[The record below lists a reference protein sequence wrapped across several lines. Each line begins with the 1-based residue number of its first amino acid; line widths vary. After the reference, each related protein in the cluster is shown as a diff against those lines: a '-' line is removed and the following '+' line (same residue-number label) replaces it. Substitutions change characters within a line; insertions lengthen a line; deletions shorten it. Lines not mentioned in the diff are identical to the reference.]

1 MDFIGHIFG
10 DLHTWLLLGAAS
22 FVFGWNTYNRAL
34 WDASWKVSRREQ
46 KRHPER
52 SWSYDA
58 HDLEEFSDASRSVK
72 VGQVPAPEFQI
83 PALEFYVRSILRGS
97 DIFFAVALA
106 AVTAFVC
113 YRVAIFPMSWRSI
126 NWIALLAAAMGIL
139 YGVADIAED
148 LKLASILRAPDE
160 SDSLSKV
167 DRAEA
172 AAANMLTRIKML
184 TLSLSVVGV
193 GIFLVLSALQMPLAK
208 VLEERIRRRQQAAPT
223 TL

>member
-1 MDFIGHIFG
+1 MDFITRIFG
-10 DLHTWLLLGAAS
+10 DLNTWLLLGAAS
-22 FVFGWNTYNRAL
+22 FVFGWNAYNRAL

-58 HDLEEFSDASRSVK
+58 HDLAEFSDASGSVK
-72 VGQVPAPEFQI
+72 VGQT

-148 LKLASILRAPDE
+148 LKLASILRAPHK
-160 SDSLSKV
+160 SDGLPTV

-184 TLSLSVVGV
+184 TLSLSIVGV
-193 GIFLVLSALQMPLAK
+193 GIFLILSALQMPLAK
-208 VLEERIRRRQQAAPT
+208 VLEESIRRRQQQQAAPT
-223 TL
+223 TTS